1 VSWNDAQDFARR
13 LSQKTGKQYRLP
25 SEAEWEYAARA
36 GSSTKWSF
44 GDNEN
49 QLGEYAWFSSNSQS
63 KTHPAAQKRP
73 NAFGL
78 YDMHGNVWEWTQDC
92 WNANYSGAPGN
103 GSARESGDCG
113 NRVLRGGS
121 WFIIPT
127 YLRSALRSR
136 ITPGYRFNYCG
147 FRLARTLFTP

>member
-1 VSWNDAQDFARR
+1 MSWNDAQDFARR

-44 GDNEN
+44 GDNES
-49 QLGEYAWFSSNSQS
+49 QLGEHAWFTSNSQN

-78 YDMHGNVWEWTQDC
+78 YDMNGNVWEWTQDC
-92 WNANYSGAPGN
+92 WNANYSGAPAN

-113 NRVLRGGS
+113 SRVLRGGS
-121 WFIIPT
+121 WSDFPT
-127 YLRSALRSR
+127 YLRSASR
-136 ITPGYRFNYCG
+136 IGGTPVNRNFGVG
-147 FRLARTLFTP
+147 FRLARSL